1 MAKATIRAA
10 CTRPSKSI
18 EPRLVLLLTFAATAF
33 TAIVFWGSP
42 RFRDAN
48 APPVNGLGSLRL

>member
-1 MAKATIRAA
+1 MQQEDYIGEIGRNE
-10 CTRPSKSI
+10 P
-18 EPRLVLLLTFAATAF
+18 PRLVLLLAFVATAF

-48 APPVNGLGSLRL
+48 APLLMV